1 MIHSMLLSKLPS
13 LTRFSSQ
20 SFTSHWCTK
29 KITFLYF
36 WQCFY
41 NKWLISQRFL
51 TSIDCV
57 PYTSQSNILTNP
69 FSYESIVV
77 QRTHNTFTKSSRC
90 AGITTFLISAKSY
103 SRFIVNYPSYLQ
115 IHISQAPT
123 STSVFIFQ
131 DGGWTLCSNIGLSS
145 LIPLTSASTWT
156 KGAWTLQTV
165 ETKGMKGTISHV
177 LTCQRGLLVQCMR
190 CGVHPSGISVHSTYN
205 PQHYQHIMA

>member
-1 MIHSMLLSKLPS
+1 MLHSTDISDFALYQPCLILRDLKDVLPKIGCHVWAYLWSPFWSAPGRESYLILYPLSFAMIHSMLLSKLPS

-20 SFTSHWCTK
+20 PLTSHWCTK

-41 NKWLISQRFL
+41 NKRLISQRFL

-77 QRTHNTFTKSSRC
+77 QRTHHTFTKSSRC

-103 SRFIVNYPSYLQ
+103 SRFIVNYPTYL
-115 IHISQAPT
+115 
-123 STSVFIFQ
+123 
-131 DGGWTLCSNIGLSS
+131 
-145 LIPLTSASTWT
+145 
-156 KGAWTLQTV
+156 
-165 ETKGMKGTISHV
+165 
-177 LTCQRGLLVQCMR
+177 
-190 CGVHPSGISVHSTYN
+190 
-205 PQHYQHIMA
+205 